1 MPEIDLT
8 DLGVEEFGT
17 AVAAVG
23 ATTTTQ
29 AATAPAS
36 EVAGESQSDS
46 TALDNCIL
54 CPTTGEVVDLSD
66 ADELIDC
73 LERITKL
80 DQTIY
85 VAKQRVK
92 MAIADLCTGE
102 QKTRYVRGKRRR
114 AKVESPSDSW
124 DQPRLKEAWNS
135 YPQHRETALKIAT
148 IGVKLVEFKKMEK
161 ESGPADFEQFRNMIA
176 GAKKPS
182 GAVPTITIEE

>member
-8 DLGVEEFGT
+8 DLGIEECSPQAET
-17 AVAAVG
+17 LRAIAKEVDAADAAD
-23 ATTTTQ
+23 ATTDTQ
-29 AATAPAS
+29 ALETN
-36 EVAGESQSDS
+36 
-46 TALDNCIL
+46 LDNCIL
-54 CPTTGEVVDLSD
+54 CPTTGEVVDLAN

-85 VAKQRVK
+85 AAKQRVK
-92 MAIADLCTGE
+92 SAIADLCTGD
-102 QKTRYVRGKRRR
+102 QKTRYVRGQRRR

-135 YPQHRETALKIAT
+135 YPQHRESALKIAT
-148 IGVKLVEFKKMEK
+148 IGVKLMEFKKMEK
-161 ESGPADFEQFRNMIA
+161 ESGPADFEQFRNMVA

-182 GAVPTITIEE
+182 GAAPTITIEE

>member
-8 DLGVEEFGT
+8 DLGVEECSPVSPV
-17 AVAAVG
+17 VAESLPEPA
-23 ATTTTQ
+23 TTTQ
-29 AATAPAS
+29 AT
-36 EVAGESQSDS
+36 DDNS
-46 TALDNCIL
+46 TDQPSLENCIL
-54 CPTTGEVVDLSD
+54 CPTTGEVVDLAN

-85 VAKQRVK
+85 AAKQRVK
-92 MAIADLCTGE
+92 SAIADLCTGD

-135 YPQHRETALKIAT
+135 YPQHRESALKIAT
-148 IGVKLVEFKKMEK
+148 IGVKLMEFKKMEK

-182 GAVPTITIEE
+182 GAAPTITIEE